1 MDQSG
6 GGRKTRNP
14 APINAR
20 PAFPTSRRGLLRAG
34 AAALGLVLPGAGL
47 AQSVDVRGRGYDP
60 LWRDAEDA
68 IAAFL
73 GPGPYLRTGARL
85 TTPEY
90 VDSGASVPISVEI
103 DSAMSAQ
110 DYPRVAHV
118 VAHSN
123 PNPQVVSVWFTP
135 EGGRAAFSTRI
146 RLERSQRITL
156 VVQMNDGRL
165 LRHDVDVEIA
175 IGACADDGTGT
186 IQDVTN
192 FSPRS
197 RVSAPAQARAGEI
210 VTLRALISHPMETG
224 LRLDELDDWVRQRI
238 ISSFSCTYDGK
249 PLFRA
254 RLYPSVAANP
264 FFEFHCRAT
273 HDSSLDFAWYDTQ
286 DLTFVNQAR
295 LKVV

>member
-1 MDQSG
+1 
-6 GGRKTRNP
+6 
-14 APINAR
+14 
-20 PAFPTSRRGLLRAG
+20 
-34 AAALGLVLPGAGL
+34 
-47 AQSVDVRGRGYDP
+47 VDVRGRGYDP

-68 IAAFL
+68 IASFL

-85 TTPEY
+85 TTPEN
-90 VDSGASVPISVEI
+90 VDSGASVPIFVQIE
-103 DSAMSAQ
+103 SAMNAQ

-135 EGGRAAFSTRI
+135 ECGRAAFSTRI

-156 VVQMNDGRL
+156 VVQMSDGSL
-165 LRHDVDVEIA
+165 LRDDVDVEIA
-175 IGACADDGTGT
+175 TGACADDGTGT

-192 FSPRS
+192 FSPAS
-197 RVSAPAQARAGEI
+197 RVSAPAQARPGEI
-210 VTLRALISHPMETG
+210 VTIRALISHPMETG
-224 LRLDELDDWVRQRI
+224 LRLNELDDWIRQRI
-238 ISSFSCTYDGK
+238 ISSFTCAYGGT

-273 HDSSLDFAWYDTQ
+273 QDAMLDFAWYDTQ
-286 DLTFVNQAR
+286 DLTFMNQTR
-295 LKVV
+295 LKLA